1 MKNPESIVII
11 GSGLAAFTVAREFR
25 KLNPTQVLVMITKE
39 AGDFYSKPMI
49 STALAS
55 HKEASQLVTAPKEK
69 IASQLNVEIMGNTEV
84 LSINPST
91 NEILLKGHDGAIK
104 QLSYT
109 KLVLATGA
117 QQIQL
122 SIKGDGASRV
132 MSVNNLSEYE
142 RFRDQLKDKKR
153 VVIIGG
159 GLIGTEFA
167 NDLSIGGYL
176 VSVVDLAPQLLGR
189 LLPESI
195 ASQLRAR
202 LEAIG
207 VQFYLNNSVGEINQ
221 STDGL
226 EVKLSDGQILDVD
239 IALSA
244 VGLRPD
250 LTLANQAGIATNKG
264 ILVNRQ
270 LQTNF
275 ENIYALGDCA
285 EVNGLVLPYVLPIM
299 AAAKVVAAGLNQQN
313 QELIY
318 RAMPVVVKSPALPLV
333 VSPAPINS
341 LGAWRFIDHPEGTE
355 ARFEC
360 DSNLLGFVLT
370 GQATNQRSALTK
382 LLPNLLG

>member
-1 MKNPESIVII
+1 
-11 GSGLAAFTVAREFR
+11 
-25 KLNPTQVLVMITKE
+25 
-39 AGDFYSKPMI
+39 
-49 STALAS
+49 
-55 HKEASQLVTAPKEK
+55 
-69 IASQLNVEIMGNTEV
+69 
-84 LSINPST
+84 
-91 NEILLKGHDGAIK
+91 
-104 QLSYT
+104 
-109 KLVLATGA
+109 
-117 QQIQL
+117 
-122 SIKGDGASRV
+122 

-153 VVIIGG
+153 IVIIGG

-167 NDLSIGGYL
+167 NDLGIGGYL

-207 VQFYLNNSVGEINQ
+207 IQFYLNNSVGEINQ

-226 EVKLSDGQILDVD
+226 EVKLLDGQILDADVV
-239 IALSA
+239 LSA

-264 ILVNRQ
+264 IVVNRQ
-270 LQTNF
+270 LKTNF

-313 QELIY
+313 QELTY
-318 RAMPVVVKSPALPLV
+318 PAMPVVVKSPALPLV

-341 LGAWRFIDHPEGTE
+341 RGAWRFIEHHEGTE
-355 ARFEC
+355 ARFEH
-360 DSNLLGFVLT
+360 DGNLLGFVLA
-370 GQATNQRSALTK
+370 GQATNQRSTLTK
-382 LLPNLLG
+382 LSPNLLG